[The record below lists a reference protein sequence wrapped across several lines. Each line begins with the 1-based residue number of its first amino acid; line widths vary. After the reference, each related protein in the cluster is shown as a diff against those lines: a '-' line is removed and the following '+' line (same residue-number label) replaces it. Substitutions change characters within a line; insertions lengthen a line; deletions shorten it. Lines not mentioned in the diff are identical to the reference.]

1 MIPLIGTAR
10 AGFLFCV
17 VLWLLWLAWLAWERQ
32 RHQRNLNALRLRIH
46 VNGTRGKSG
55 VTRLIAAG
63 LRAGGIRTLAKVTG
77 TEAKFIDPDGVERAV
92 KRCGPANI
100 REYLKTADAAVAC
113 GAEALVC
120 ECMALQPDLQTFC
133 EQRLMRSH
141 IGVITNVRH
150 DHEEIMGRN
159 LPEIAMTLGRTMPV
173 SGRLVATA
181 ETAAL
186 LRTAGVLTGR
196 EASLTLAAAQEIP
209 SRELEGFPFFVEP
222 DNVALA
228 LAVCELA
235 GVEREQALAGMQA
248 SQADGG
254 NLTVREYRVDDRVF
268 RFVDALAANDPDST
282 RILWNRYVG
291 DGAAGVLLHARCD
304 RRLRTRK
311 LCELLA
317 ELHTGPYYLTGDT
330 AFASRCLR
338 KQGISTERLLLP
350 RAAMQGE
357 VLRTASEMMRR
368 QGNDAQAV
376 QTLFAA
382 GNRKGFMVE

>member
-1 MIPLIGTAR
+1 MISAIGTAR

-17 VLWLLWLAWLAWERQ
+17 ALWLLWLAWLVRERMQ
-32 RHQRNLNALRLRIH
+32 HQRNLDALRLRIH
-46 VNGTRGKSG
+46 VNGTRGKSS

-77 TEAKFIDPDGVERAV
+77 TEAKFIDPDGTERPV
-92 KRCGPANI
+92 KRRGPANI
-100 REYLKTADAAVAC
+100 REYLGTAGEAVAC
-113 GAEALVC
+113 GAGALVC
-120 ECMALQPDLQTFC
+120 ECMALQPELQTFC

-159 LPEIAMTLGRTMPV
+159 LPEIAATLGRTTPV
-173 SGRLVATA
+173 RGRLVATT

-186 LRTAGVLTGR
+186 LRGAGVLTGR
-196 EASLTLAAAQEIP
+196 EASLKLADSQGLSTE
-209 SRELEGFPFFVEP
+209 ELDGFSFSVEP
-222 DNVALA
+222 ENVALA

-235 GVEREQALAGMQA
+235 GVARDQALAGMRT

-254 NLTVREYRVDDRVF
+254 NLTVREYRVADHVF

-291 DGAAGVLLHARCD
+291 DAAAAGVLLHARCD

-330 AFASRCLR
+330 AFASHCLM
-338 KQGISTERLLLP
+338 KQGISAERLLLP
-350 RAAMQGE
+350 RAARLDE
-357 VLRTASEMMRR
+357 VLRTAAEVLRW
-368 QGNDAQAV
+368 QGNGAQAA

-382 GNRKGFMVE
+382 GNRKGFVV